1 MSDFSSKIDD
11 LFADGLSDEAI
22 AGVLAQE
29 DPDNFEKVVGLLRR
43 RSAFVMVVKG
53 MQEELQDILSD
64 AAGDDDARKVRKVA
78 IISYKIGDV
87 IGEIKE

>member
-43 RSAFVMVVKG
+43 RSAATSDRVHADG
-53 MQEELQDILSD
+53 PEPIPGSGPDLRDGRQSEEAVQALRDQGAPD
-64 AAGDDDARKVRKVA
+64 ALVD
-78 IISYKIGDV
+78 
-87 IGEIKE
+87 